1 MARNAI
7 TKHKKPIIEKKTSNE
22 KRFRH
27 LISSKIEKIKKNQR
41 AKRLYS

>member
-7 TKHKKPIIEKKTSNE
+7 TKHKKPIIEKTANE

-27 LISSKIEKIKKNQR
+27 LISSKIEKIKKN
-41 AKRLYS
+41 